1 MQAGA
6 TDNSRVAHTKPWIG
20 TARWGPAG
28 HRRSDRASRNI
39 EAYCFDTAAPKR
51 ANRGELVLAR
61 ETRNSSPLQERTTGF
76 PPIPASYPGSG
87 FRQCR
92 GRFGSRLAL
101 RPGYARV
108 VAPPRRS
115 GTFVPRT
122 DRHRH
127 LPPGRRSERAA
138 TCTLPPRATT
148 LAFQSRRRLLL
159 AAATVARG
167 EREKISRVQSI
178 EAQDRRLSVQH
189 RGCKGSVFFERNLR
203 RKDADEGENA
213 GAGLRRDLQ
222 GPGAQHADQQ
232 LLRILQL
239 LAVRELRVYGKRQ
252 LQQGRQLLLP
262 RLRVREDADVQD
274 KRDVGQLPGAVSGG
288 HVGQLEHAAVD
299 DQYRPAAEKLHR
311 ADGMFCCLVM
321 AFSLISDVA
330 IGDMLTNIF
339 PDSLQTLIIQR
350 SKLTQF
356 DPRGSHAFTSVST
369 LDLRDNQL
377 SDIPTIIYEMR
388 NLSALYLQGNA
399 IADAHV
405 TLPQLQYLQK
415 LPVFEANL
423 TVNGSCS
430 TGYDVVSWADK
441 SVCYTNGDGLGSI
454 NSSGSNDKSTSST
467 ASGSSSSSVAVY
479 VVLGLALFVVLAVVG
494 GVVLLRQMKKKTAQE
509 QHDSFVSADGKIKA
523 NLRSLRARMGAL
535 NGTAQTTELEASLN
549 EYNFG
554 GGVRKAAFKEIP
566 ATDVVVLNQLSTS
579 GPVTV
584 ALAEHCSRLVLVTK
598 LQTSD
603 DDVEAALDMIPALS
617 QMRHPQ
623 ILSIIGLAW
632 DERHAMTAVCEY
644 MTLGTLEAYLRSA
657 GTGLNWTNFKMK
669 AAAEIARG
677 LMYLHS
683 QHKVTY
689 DGLNGRSVFVDPEKG
704 CKLNPVQA
712 ALPTNGSSPYSCHSY
727 YRRCDSTTKAFFAPE
742 VLIGEPSR
750 SSSDMYAFGVLL
762 AHLDTC
768 QTADEMI
775 RSSWRMRTHIGDF
788 DSDNGTLLSTDGTVV
803 NTGGIDFDSSRRRT
817 TQLES
822 LPSTNGS
829 RTRSVALEE
838 NRRRTTPVLG
848 TQNNDETSLLSMF
861 TFTPECP
868 TMVRELAGAC
878 LQLDTN
884 LWSSTKNDPSDR
896 GPSECTICLES
907 MGDSLAGL
915 PCGHV
920 FHAFCL
926 EEALATREAC
936 PVCRN
941 QASARDPIRLYLTL
955 GDGGSGRRERCR
967 HDSSYH
973 EDGFWANA
981 SRSEILA
988 AAPRLTR
995 HLRKMQNAAEQVG
1008 EPRPAA
1014 RADQASTAT
1023 YPARIGQHQREVE
1036 ETAADR

>member
-1 MQAGA
+1 MRALASDETCKVPEHNTLTSNCYGSCSSSLCVSYASTASGSSSKDGNFFYRGCASAKMPTCKTNVTSGNCQVQCLVDTWASWSMPQWTINIAQPQSDKADTGVFQVVEDLALPSTLQNLSIVGA
-6 TDNSRVAHTKPWIG
+6 TADSQITVPLSFS
-20 TARWGPAG
+20 
-28 HRRSDRASRNI
+28 SDTFRN
-39 EAYCFDTAAPKR
+39 
-51 ANRGELVLAR
+51 G
-61 ETRNSSPLQERTTGF
+61 
-76 PPIPASYPGSG
+76 
-87 FRQCR
+87 
-92 GRFGSRLAL
+92 
-101 RPGYARV
+101 
-108 VAPPRRS
+108 
-115 GTFVPRT
+115 
-122 DRHRH
+122 
-127 LPPGRRSERAA
+127 
-138 TCTLPPRATT
+138 
-148 LAFQSRRRLLL
+148 
-159 AAATVARG
+159 
-167 EREKISRVQSI
+167 
-178 EAQDRRLSVQH
+178 
-189 RGCKGSVFFERNLR
+189 
-203 RKDADEGENA
+203 
-213 GAGLRRDLQ
+213 Q
-222 GPGAQHADQQ
+222 G
-232 LLRILQL
+232 
-239 LAVRELRVYGKRQ
+239 
-252 LQQGRQLLLP
+252 LQQI
-262 RLRVREDADVQD
+262 
-274 KRDVGQLPGAVSGG
+274 
-288 HVGQLEHAAVD
+288 
-299 DQYRPAAEKLHR
+299 
-311 ADGMFCCLVM
+311 
-321 AFSLISDVA
+321 LISDVA

-878 LQLDTN
+878 LQY
-884 LWSSTKNDPSDR
+884 DPSLR
-896 GPSECTICLES
+896 PS
-907 MGDSLAGL
+907 
-915 PCGHV
+915 
-920 FHAFCL
+920 
-926 EEALATREAC
+926 
-936 PVCRN
+936 
-941 QASARDPIRLYLTL
+941 ASYI
-955 GDGGSGRRERCR
+955 
-967 HDSSYH
+967 
-973 EDGFWANA
+973 
-981 SRSEILA
+981 A
-988 AAPRLTR
+988 AML
-995 HLRKMQNAAEQVG
+995 H
-1008 EPRPAA
+1008 
-1014 RADQASTAT
+1014 
-1023 YPARIGQHQREVE
+1023 I
-1036 ETAADR
+1036 